1 MKELDKLN
9 GGVDVIDVLNSLVDS
24 AKRKNQMKAIIK
36 TMDSAIESLENA
48 KKAKPSGYE
57 TTIEINGYEFDCIVD
72 YEIEP
77 ECKGGRGDFGMKV
90 EPDEPASITMGQV
103 WIFDGNWNILDV
115 PEQAMKDVLDEILE
129 HEG

>member
-1 MKELDKLN
+1 MNELDKVM
-9 GGVDVIDVLNSLVDS
+9 GGVDVIDVITNIVEG
-24 AKRKNQMKAIIK
+24 AKRKA
-36 TMDSAIESLENA
+36 
-48 KKAKPSGYE
+48 AKPSGYE
-57 TTIEINGYEFDCIVD
+57 TTIDINGYEFDCIVD

-77 ECKGGRGDFGMKV
+77 ACKGGRGDFGMKT